1 MNPILSIVVPCYKQG
16 DYVAETLDSIRKQTF
31 QDWECIVVND
41 GSPDNSS
48 EIVKE
53 YVRLDSRIKLIETEN
68 RGVSAARNTGIK
80 ASSGKYI
87 LPLDADDIILP
98 EYARLAVEYLEKH
111 PETKLV
117 YCEARMFGEINKY
130 WELPDYQWDKFIF
143 NNSIFC
149 PSVSRRSDFDK
160 TPGYNESMRKGWED
174 WDFLLGFLDKDDI
187 VYRIPKVLLLYR
199 IKSVS
204 KSTEVL
210 DNYKD
215 LAKQL
220 IDNHPDVYRKYL
232 FSKMAYISTERHSS
246 TEKLDMAVGHVITKP
261 VRLFRKLIQKFK

>member
-1 MNPILSIVVPCYKQG
+1 M
-16 DYVAETLDSIRKQTF
+16 
-31 QDWECIVVND
+31 
-41 GSPDNSS
+41 
-48 EIVKE
+48 
-53 YVRLDSRIKLIETEN
+53 
-68 RGVSAARNTGIK
+68 
-80 ASSGKYI
+80 
-87 LPLDADDIILP
+87 DADDIILP
-98 EYARLAVEYLEKH
+98 EYARLAVEYLQKH

-149 PSVSRRSDFDK
+149 PSVFRRSDFDK

-246 TEKLDMAVGHVITKP
+246 TEKLDMAIGHVITKP